1 MVAWQNA
8 CPPFGRPR
16 VTQHIIFWIVG
27 IALGAAGGLVMVQS
41 FSQDHPRKQVIAWA
55 IPLAVIGGIT
65 LGWALNAWIDYIHFT
80 GNGGVQ

>member
-1 MVAWQNA
+1 
-8 CPPFGRPR
+8 
-16 VTQHIIFWIVG
+16 
-27 IALGAAGGLVMVQS
+27 MVQS